1 MALPS
6 ILHSID
12 LNNNSDSESD
22 SEFLMDVLELLPRI
36 KFVPVRP
43 NFFNDMCD
51 DEFHRRFRF
60 SKESAV
66 KILELIED
74 RLTLKTRRS
83 RAHSPMNRLLIA
95 LRFYATGSF
104 QMVYGDIFK
113 THRTTAGRIVREVTS
128 ALISI
133 RSNFI
138 KMPETDEELQCSMCK
153 FYNFIRPN
161 GIPGIIGLI
170 DGTHVKI
177 ISPRK

>member
-6 ILHSID
+6 ILHSFD

-43 NFFNDMCD
+43 NFFNMCD

-138 KMPETDEELQCSMCK
+138 KIPETDEELQCSMCK